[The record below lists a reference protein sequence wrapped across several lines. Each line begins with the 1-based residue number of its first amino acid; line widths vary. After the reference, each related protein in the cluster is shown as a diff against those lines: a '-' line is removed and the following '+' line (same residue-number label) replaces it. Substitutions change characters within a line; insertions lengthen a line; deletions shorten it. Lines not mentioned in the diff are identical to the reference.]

1 MRAKGFTLIELS
13 VVIFIIALVLA
24 SGIGMLSTYMT
35 ARYDRE
41 ARDQASQMIDA
52 VYAFAT
58 TNGRLP
64 CPTAFPPAAAVE
76 NCALTYGAFPAAM
89 LGLQLNDPWGH
100 PVRYAVDLNYVT
112 NAALKVA
119 FTTNPPPGLAV
130 CNTSTGN
137 TGLACAVGATV
148 ATSPAVIIMGGPSI
162 TGSVDETENT
172 NANHVYV
179 QRDRVEDVFDD
190 SVFFTS
196 PYILF
201 GKMIQGQTL
210 P

>member
-1 MRAKGFTLIELS
+1 MRAKGFTLIELAVS
-13 VVIFIIALVLA
+13 IFIITLILA
-24 SGIGMLSTYMT
+24 SSIGMLSTYMS

-41 ARDQASQMIDA
+41 AKDQAAQMIDA
-52 VYAFAT
+52 IYAFAT
-58 TNGRLP
+58 TNGRIP
-64 CPTAFPPAAAVE
+64 CPTPFPPAAPVE
-76 NCALTYGAFPAAM
+76 NCGLTYGAFPAAM
-89 LGLQLNDPWGH
+89 LGVQLNDPWGH

-112 NAALKVA
+112 NPAVKAAFV
-119 FTTNPPPGLAV
+119 TNPPPGLAV

-137 TGLACAVGATV
+137 TGLLCAPGTTV
-148 ATSPAVIIMGGPSI
+148 ATSPAVIIMGGPSV

-172 NANHVYV
+172 NANPVYV

-190 SVFFTS
+190 AVFFTS

-201 GKMIQGQTL
+201 SRMINGQTL